1 VLRNRLFIVAILA
14 AASTILAA
22 CGGSESA
29 ESSST
34 VTAQATETTA
44 ATSAPSTTSAPAT
57 TTTPA
62 PTTTAEPAQESQ
74 ASQTTVTTEP
84 EDVDPT
90 CDWDSARLSSGDATE
105 PTGEGD
111 DVALAVLGS
120 WQHTH
125 INEGGGFKP
134 VKPTTDIRYVLSS
147 DTFLYCQDVQGATE
161 QGENSAPLVLD
172 GDEIVLPSPAT
183 GYKIV
188 AWNENLMVWL
198 NHRDGSLY
206 LLQRR

>member
-1 VLRNRLFIVAILA
+1 MLGNRLFIVAILA
-14 AASTILAA
+14 AAATILAA
-22 CGGSESA
+22 CSGSESA
-29 ESSST
+29 ESATS
-34 VTAQATETTA
+34 VADQATETA
-44 ATSAPSTTSAPAT
+44 AVTSTPSTTSAPS
-57 TTTPA
+57 
-62 PTTTAEPAQESQ
+62 PTTTAAPARESQ
-74 ASQTTVTTEP
+74 TSTTTVTSAP
-84 EDVDPT
+84 EEVEPT
-90 CDWDSARLSSGDATE
+90 CDWDSPRLSSGDASE
-105 PTGEGD
+105 PTGPGD

-161 QGENSAPLVLD
+161 HGENSVRLVLE

-188 AWNENLMVWL
+188 AWNENMMVWL
-198 NHRDGSLY
+198 NHFDDSLY

>member
-1 VLRNRLFIVAILA
+1 MLRNRLFIIAVLA
-14 AASTILAA
+14 AAVMVLSA
-22 CGGSESA
+22 CGESEST

-34 VTAQATETTA
+34 TAAQTTETTA
-44 ATSAPSTTSAPAT
+44 VASAPSTTNTAAST
-57 TTTPA
+57 TLA
-62 PTTTAEPAQESQ
+62 PTTTASTQESQ
-74 ASQTTVTTEP
+74 VSTTTVTTEP
-84 EDVDPT
+84 AEVDPT
-90 CDWDSARLSSGDATE
+90 CDWDSPRLSSGDASE
-105 PTGEGD
+105 PSGEGD
-111 DVALAVLGS
+111 DVAVAFLGS

-134 VKPTTDIRYVLSS
+134 LKPTTDIRYVLSS
-147 DTFLYCQDVQGATE
+147 DTFLYCQDVQGATK
-161 QGENSAPLVLD
+161 QAENSAPLILE

-188 AWNENLMVWL
+188 AWNENTMVWL

>member
-1 VLRNRLFIVAILA
+1 VLRNRLFIGTVLV

-29 ESSST
+29 EPVST
-34 VTAQATETTA
+34 VTPQPATTTA
-44 ATSAPSTTSAPAT
+44 ATSAPSTTSAPAPT
-57 TTTPA
+57 TTTA
-62 PTTTAEPAQESQ
+62 PTQESQ
-74 ASQTTVTTEP
+74 EPQTTVTTEP
-84 EDVDPT
+84 VDVDPT
-90 CDWDSARLSSGDATE
+90 CDWDSPRLSSGDAGE
-105 PTGEGD
+105 PTGEGE

-125 INEGGGFKP
+125 INEGGGFEP
-134 VKPTTDIRYVLSS
+134 LKPTTDIRYVLSS

-161 QGENSAPLVLD
+161 EGENSAPLVLD

-188 AWNENLMVWL
+188 AWDENMMVWV
-198 NHRDGSLY
+198 NHRDDSLY

>member
-14 AASTILAA
+14 AAATVLAA

-29 ESSST
+29 EPAAT
-34 VTAQATETTA
+34 FAAQANETTA
-44 ATSAPSTTSAPAT
+44 LASTPSTTSAPAT
-57 TTTPA
+57 TTTAPPTQEPQA
-62 PTTTAEPAQESQ
+62 PTTTVTAEPE
-74 ASQTTVTTEP
+74 E
-84 EDVDPT
+84 VDPT
-90 CDWDSARLSSGDATE
+90 CDWDSPRLSSGDASE
-105 PTGEGD
+105 PTGEGTD
-111 DVALAVLGS
+111 LPVAVLGS

-125 INEGGGFKP
+125 INEGEGFKP

-147 DTFLYCQDVQGATE
+147 DTFLYCQDVRGATE

>member
-1 VLRNRLFIVAILA
+1 MLWNRLFIVAILA
-14 AASTILAA
+14 AAATILAA

-34 VTAQATETTA
+34 IAGQATETTA
-44 ATSAPSTTSAPAT
+44 VASAPSTTSAPAT
-57 TTTPA
+57 TTT
-62 PTTTAEPAQESQ
+62 TAAAEESQ
-74 ASQTTVTTEP
+74 GSESTETTEP
-84 EDVDPT
+84 AEVDPT
-90 CDWDSARLSSGDATE
+90 CDWDSPRLSSGDASE
-105 PTGEGD
+105 PASEGD
-111 DVALAVLGS
+111 DLAVAFLGS

-125 INEGGGFKP
+125 INEGSGFKAM
-134 VKPTTDIRYVLSS
+134 KPTTDIRFVLSA

-161 QGENSAPLVLD
+161 QAENSAPLVLE

-188 AWNENLMVWL
+188 AWNENTMVWL
-198 NHRDGSLY
+198 NNRDGSLY